1 MCYVYVLTWTKKN
14 KRTPAHGLYL
24 DGRLGLMTLMSIAFG
39 FPFACPS
46 YVREYVIQFFRRRFI
61 YQIVRSSW
69 PHAHTASPSHLP
81 SNSQTPARRCG
92 AASDAQASRL
102 PLVARPRQ
110 VRLKVNCLF
119 SYLLSKIS

>member
-1 MCYVYVLTWTKKN
+1 VDKKI
-14 KRTPAHGLYL
+14 KEHQHMGYIWL
-24 DGRLGLMTLMSIAFG
+24 GRLGLMTLMSIAFG

-46 YVREYVIQFFRRRFI
+46 YVAYVREYVIQFSRRQFI

-81 SNSQTPARRCG
+81 SNSQTPARRRG